1 MKENT
6 RVFYN
11 SFSERFIPEED
22 FRARYEE
29 LCEEAAEQV
38 AEFRKTHPDFKY
50 TGISFEQYLAD
61 VLEEECICEVT
72 KLVNSKYLEFTE
84 EEILALLQGNEVEKA
99 AERET
104 FCYKLVED
112 ECSEGHYNLHSC
124 HIGKNWQDWEDC
136 SQDPEFTEEEIQ
148 DMLQGKEVFREQ
160 EVLKYRLVATNDGE
174 PELQVSYPEYS
185 GYAWTAWEEEITFAA
200 IWR

>member
-1 MKENT
+1 MSENM

-29 LCEEAAEQV
+29 RCEEAAEQV

-50 TGISFEQYLAD
+50 TEVSFEQYLAD

-84 EEILALLQGNEVEKA
+84 EEILALLKGEEIYKE
-99 AERET
+99 AESYT
-104 FCYKLVED
+104 TCYKLVE
-112 ECSEGHYNLHSC
+112 EEYSEGHYNLHSC
-124 HIGKNWQDWEDC
+124 HIGHGWQDWEDC
-136 SQDPEFTEEEIQ
+136 SRDPEFTEEEIQ

-160 EVLKYRLVATNDGE
+160 EVLKYRLVVTNDGE
-174 PELQVSYPEYS
+174 PELQVSYPDNS
-185 GYAWTAWEEEITFAA
+185 GYVWTEWKEDLTFAA
-200 IWR
+200 VWR

>member
-1 MKENT
+1 MSDNKK
-6 RVFYN
+6 VFYN
-11 SFSERFIPEED
+11 NFTERFIPEED

-38 AEFRKTHPDFKY
+38 DEFRKTHPDFNYK
-50 TGISFEQYLAD
+50 GISFEQYLAD

-72 KLVNSKYLEFTE
+72 KLANCKYLEFTE

-112 ECSEGHYNLHSC
+112 EYSEGHYNLHSC
-124 HIGKNWQDWEDC
+124 HIGHGWQDWEDC
-136 SQDPEFTEEEIQ
+136 SQDPDFTEEEIQ

-174 PELQVSYPEYS
+174 PELQVSYPDNS
-185 GYAWTAWEEEITFAA
+185 GYVWTEWEEDLTFAA
-200 IWR
+200 VWR

>member
-1 MKENT
+1 MSDNK

-11 SFSERFIPEED
+11 NFTENFIPEED

-38 AEFRKTHPDFKY
+38 DEFRKTHPDFNY

-72 KLVNSKYLEFTE
+72 KLANCKYLEFTE

-112 ECSEGHYNLHSC
+112 EYSEGHYNLHGC
-124 HIGKNWQDWEDC
+124 HIGKNWQEWEDC

-148 DMLQGKEVFREQ
+148 DMLQGKEIFREQ

-185 GYAWTAWEEEITFAA
+185 GYVWTEWKEEITFAA
-200 IWR
+200 VWM

>member
-1 MKENT
+1 MSDNKK
-6 RVFYN
+6 VFYN
-11 SFSERFIPEED
+11 NFTERFIPEED

-38 AEFRKTHPDFKY
+38 DEFRKTHPDFNY

-72 KLVNSKYLEFTE
+72 KLANCKYLEFTE

-112 ECSEGHYNLHSC
+112 EYSEGHYNLHGC
-124 HIGKNWQDWEDC
+124 HIGKNWQEWEDC

-148 DMLQGKEVFREQ
+148 DMLQGKEIFREQ

-185 GYAWTAWEEEITFAA
+185 GYVWTEWKEEITFAA
-200 IWR
+200 VWM